1 MPKVFLCFLTLCIIS
16 VVLLYFGSEKITIN
30 NDSWLDEDN
39 PLEQQ
44 ERFTEK
50 TFKLLHGISIA
61 VIQDK
66 PLGEIS
72 NLLEKV
78 KAVKKKFTDN
88 THLKKFIKEIQ
99 TPFDL
104 TQTFTN
110 KNSQLVIKNSFEIA
124 KSEKIPLSQILSLNR
139 SNPYTSIFFSEN
151 KKVFFF
157 KILTYNKL
165 TFEEQK
171 IFFREIFK
179 IVETD
184 TFFKKKLYYG

>member
-151 KKVFFF
+151 KKVFFS
-157 KILTYNKL
+157 KYLHI
-165 TFEEQK
+165 
-171 IFFREIFK
+171 IS
-179 IVETD
+179 
-184 TFFKKKLYYG
+184 